1 MRKAHVSLYACIAA
15 ATILTGPST
24 AVAGQDRPVTPMSP
38 AEVQKLSDELARLK
52 REFETIRRQYDDRLL
67 ALEQRLA
74 QIGGPVATAPQEPPP
89 PPPVQAPA
97 TPAQPQPAP
106 GSSKVFNPDIS
117 VNGNFIAAGG
127 KNELA
132 PLPPLQLSEVEAA
145 FQAIVDPYAKA
156 DFFISA
162 GAEGAS
168 VEEGFITFTALPANL
183 LLKAGRMRAQFGKVN
198 TLHTHGLP
206 TADRPLVT
214 QNLVGGDEGFT
225 DEGVSLSHLVDIP
238 NLFLEFTGEVYRGAS
253 DVFLSDSRT
262 ELAYLG
268 RARAYRDIT
277 ESTNIDVGASFAFGR
292 APVPGEIPDAFSSH
306 DRRLIGIDATF
317 RYRPL
322 RRAIYQR
329 LNLRT
334 ELIWNRQDLPEDLMA
349 KSFGFY
355 ALGEYQFARRWYL
368 GGRVDRSGRALDAE
382 AIDRGGSAFL
392 TFWPTEFSQVRGQY
406 RFTSF
411 AEGAKAH
418 EFLFQLNF
426 SIGAH
431 GAHVF

>member
-1 MRKAHVSLYACIAA
+1 MRKAKVSLYACLAA
-15 ATILTGPST
+15 AAILIGPAPAS
-24 AVAGQDRPVTPMSP
+24 GQGQPAAPMSP
-38 AEVQKLSDELARLK
+38 AEIQKLNDELARLK
-52 REFETIRRQYDDRLL
+52 REFESIRRQYDDRLL

-74 QIGGPVATAPQEPPP
+74 QIAGPVAIAPQDPPP
-89 PPPVQAPA
+89 PPTVQ
-97 TPAQPQPAP
+97 TPAPPQPAP
-106 GSSKVFNPDIS
+106 GSSKAFNPDIS

-132 PLPPLQLSEVEAA
+132 PLPPFQLSEVEAA
-145 FQAIVDPYAKA
+145 FQAVVDPYAKA
-156 DFFISA
+156 DFFVAIGSE
-162 GAEGAS
+162 GAE

-198 TLHTHGLP
+198 TLHTHALP
-206 TADRPLVT
+206 SADRPLVT

-225 DEGVSLSHLVDIP
+225 DDGVSLSHLVNIP
-238 NLFLEFTGEVYRGAS
+238 SLFLEFTGEVYRGAS
-253 DVFLSDSRT
+253 DVFQSDSRT
-262 ELAYLG
+262 DLAYLG

-277 ESTNIDVGASFAFGR
+277 ESTNIDVGTSFAFGR
-292 APVPGEIPDAFSSH
+292 APVPGEIPDSFSSQN
-306 DRRLIGIDATF
+306 RRLIGVDATF

-334 ELIWNRQDLPEDLMA
+334 ELIWNRQDMPEDLQA
-349 KSFGFY
+349 QSFGFY
-355 ALGEYQFARRWYL
+355 ALGEYQFARRWYI
-368 GGRVDRSGRALDAE
+368 GGRFDRSGRAIEAD

-406 RFTSF
+406 RFTNF
-411 AEGAKAH
+411 AEGVKSH

-426 SIGAH
+426 TIGAH

>member
-1 MRKAHVSLYACIAA
+1 MRTGNVSLYTFLAA
-15 ATILTGPST
+15 AVVLGGPR
-24 AVAGQDRPVTPMSP
+24 AAAGQERPAPP
-38 AEVQKLSDELARLK
+38 AAGTTDVQKLSDELARLK
-52 REFETIRRQYDDRLL
+52 REFDAIRRQYDERLL

-74 QIGGPVATAPQEPPP
+74 QIGGPVTVAPQEPPP

-97 TPAQPQPAP
+97 APAQPQPAP

-127 KNELA
+127 RNELA
-132 PLPPLQLSEVEAA
+132 PLPPFQLSEVEAS

-156 DFFISA
+156 DFFIAA

-198 TLHTHGLP
+198 TLHTHAMP

-225 DEGVSLSHLVDIP
+225 DEGVSLSHLVNIP

-253 DVFLSDSRT
+253 DVFQSDSRSD
-262 ELAYLG
+262 LAYLG
-268 RARAYRDIT
+268 RARAYRDIS
-277 ESTNIDVGASFAFGR
+277 ESTNIDVGTSFAFGR
-292 APVPGEIPDAFSSH
+292 APVPGEIPDAFSSQN
-306 DRRLIGIDATF
+306 RRLIGVDATF

-349 KSFGFY
+349 QSFGFY
-355 ALGEYQFARRWYL
+355 ALGEYQFARRWYV
-368 GGRVDRSGRALDAE
+368 GGRYDRSGRALDAE
-382 AIDRGGSAFL
+382 AIDRGSSVFL
-392 TFWPTEFSQVRGQY
+392 TFWPTEFSQARGQY

-411 AEGAKAH
+411 SEGVKAH